1 MENER
6 TSDCKPTFA
15 QDSGEHATR
24 HDSHAP
30 AGTAMKKA
38 DREREARERR
48 EKAAARDKAPVAGA
62 KLLPKPQPPRTSAPQ
77 PKPQPLKTSALK
89 GGARRELVFD
99 AATAAPTLRFDQ
111 LPSVVTWMRQPE
123 LLPSPAAMPAGPD
136 DESMALL
143 EMEAESLP
151 EPTSSSLQ
159 CLLSGSD
166 DGCVAFSD
174 GKVLID
180 GVFHK
185 TGAPS
190 SRTC

>member
-1 MENER
+1 M
-6 TSDCKPTFA
+6 
-15 QDSGEHATR
+15 G
-24 HDSHAP
+24 
-30 AGTAMKKA
+30 
-38 DREREARERR
+38 RR
-48 EKAAARDKAPVAGA
+48 AARGT
-62 KLLPKPQPPRTSAPQ
+62 RTTVYVLQKEMRLQNPSQLFPALYTPDLRIQ
-77 PKPQPLKTSALK
+77 GTSCTLNHARTHMHTKPQPLKTSALK

-99 AATAAPTLRFDQ
+99 ATAPTLRFDQ

>member
-1 MENER
+1 
-6 TSDCKPTFA
+6 
-15 QDSGEHATR
+15 
-24 HDSHAP
+24 
-30 AGTAMKKA
+30 MKKA

-62 KLLPKPQPPRTSAPQ
+62 KLLPKPQPPRTSA
-77 PKPQPLKTSALK
+77 LK

-99 AATAAPTLRFDQ
+99 AATAPTLRFDQ

-123 LLPSPAAMPAGPD
+123 LLPGPAAMPAGPD